1 MLFMSSV
8 AELQELASWSVAVTW
23 HSASLQSSS
32 TRTPFSLQQ
41 VYTSTCVYA
50 FTWFC
55 CSVLCKPA
63 QTTGPAVSRGY
74 WLRTEGPWQRRIC
87 IRMPPPTRTRPFS
100 ARDCAHSIELDFLK
114 KRLGENFLKCRQLT
128 NVLSQKYVGRFSID
142 RRRVKF
148 LHRNKKTE
156 IKWKTGKL
164 NWVTGR
170 RTR

>member
-114 KRLGENFLKCRQLT
+114 KGLERISWNVDSSPMCCLKNMLGVLVSTGGESNF
-128 NVLSQKYVGRFSID
+128 Y
-142 RRRVKF
+142 
-148 LHRNKKTE
+148 TE
-156 IKWKTGKL
+156 IKRL
-164 NWVTGR
+164 R
-170 RTR
+170 